1 MAGPSKRFEAFHR
14 PGGPPSRLIDRVKTT
29 LREHLPYFLF
39 KTAHNQFFE
48 KKHPMTPYYRKAAEV
63 LSKNHRAKWS
73 SFSWKIR

>member
-48 KKHPMTPYYRKAAEV
+48 KNIP
-63 LSKNHRAKWS
+63 
-73 SFSWKIR
+73 